1 MKLVLAVL
9 NKDDTKSVIQEL
21 MRGGF
26 SVTKLSSAGGF
37 LRAGTTTILCGMKD
51 ERVEKALE
59 IIKTYSCK
67 KVYSPSRIPNET
79 KSIFNMDKSDSRPSE
94 IVMGGASVFVLNI
107 EQFEKY

>member
-67 KVYSPSRIPNET
+67 KESPMRPNRYSIWTRAIPDRARLSWAAPACSC
-79 KSIFNMDKSDSRPSE
+79 SI
-94 IVMGGASVFVLNI
+94 
-107 EQFEKY
+107 